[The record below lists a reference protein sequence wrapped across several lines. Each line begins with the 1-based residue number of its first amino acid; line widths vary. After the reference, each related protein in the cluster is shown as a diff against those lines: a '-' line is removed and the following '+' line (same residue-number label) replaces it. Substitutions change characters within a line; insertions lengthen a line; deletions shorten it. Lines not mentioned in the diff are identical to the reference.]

1 MKTIQL
7 EYKDI
12 KKFNEHLTL
21 CLGYFDGV
29 HLGHQKLIS
38 EAVKRSKYKVGVLT
52 FDKPISSFIDNGKS
66 LEVITSLDDRF
77 KVISRLNA
85 DYYFVLHIDK
95 DFLNLSVDDF
105 LSLLEKMNVK
115 EIYVG
120 EDYRFAKD
128 AKGNINDLKKRF
140 KTNVVSL
147 VNENDKKISTQDIV
161 NSLKNGDLVLTK
173 TLLGRNYLI
182 SGVVSKGKQLGRT
195 IGYPT
200 MNLKTFSNYVL
211 PKFGVYKTIAYLN
224 GVPHNSITNVGI
236 KPTINGSSA
245 TIEVYIPNFSG
256 EVYDEN
262 LAVEFIEFIRS
273 EIKFSSL
280 EELKNQIDK
289 DIKKVI

>member
-1 MKTIQL
+1 MRTIQL

-12 KKFNEHLTL
+12 KKFNEPLTL

-38 EAVKRSKYKVGVLT
+38 EAVKSSKYKVGVLT

-128 AKGNINDLKKRF
+128 AKGNINDLKKCF

-211 PKFGVYKTIAYLN
+211 PKFGVYKTITYLN

-236 KPTINGSSA
+236 KPTINGSSP